1 MALTRRTFIKSALA
15 LGAFT
20 IVPRRVLGG
29 TGYTPP
35 SDELTKAYTQ
45 PSTAIT
51 GIAAYDLEAP
61 SRNARAIL

>member
-1 MALTRRTFIKSALA
+1 MLENLTQETIDLAKAA
-15 LGAFT
+15 LGT
-20 IVPRRVLGG
+20 
-29 TGYTPP
+29 P